1 MQGST
6 MQVSSEPS
14 GAAPGELN
22 RNDEGVVSRSMLGW
36 TFTLCAAVAVFFV
49 VFILLQTWPTSQNMR
64 TADHRYAAMTLLKGD
79 GFQTTRNNEPY
90 AKSPPMYPLLLAP
103 LRLLDVEWWTAVCLI
118 NAFALA
124 AGVFAVHGLSRLLG
138 LRTSRYLV
146 LAYAVFG
153 PAWYLVR
160 EARPDVIFL
169 SSGLIAVWLAAVY
182 WRSRSAW
189 VLLGLAG
196 ACSVAVLSRYM
207 ALFALLPVVGL
218 VVLFAA
224 HGSLL
229 RKALHVALFLVI
241 AVTPIGMWLER
252 NEELTGYYSGMD
264 RFRERRPADEALTT
278 FESNLTFL
286 GKSLAIDTLAPRD
299 FGELNVLDGDQP
311 VEYSRVSYGVA
322 GGLAAL
328 GVLYVFVRRRRVAA
342 AAKDWAA
349 RSPSAPATLVIVL
362 GYFFAYQ
369 IAILT
374 LWTKGNNDPIDCRFL
389 APSMFFLLP
398 TAAVGLALLWRAST
412 SVFVRGGIAAAVLA
426 FCALH
431 ALKVYFTWERITIA
445 ESSPWVEDLDQFV
458 KAIGTT
464 RLESRIIENRTLKG
478 REPRISDKKREKLA
492 DKGKILDPSD
502 RKLER
507 AEELADK
514 LGDDPVDVRSVP
526 GPTEEEA
533 VSNTDEA
540 IADADGTK
548 DRGKHKAEE
557 RAARIARL
565 QAQRAADRQAKSAQR
580 TRRDD
585 APDRDE
591 GAPSDDVGS
600 SVEALTEAPS
610 VPADETE
617 PTAPVSPPNSTPS
630 MPTRG
635 VMEPVNP
642 ETVLEYIAFGTDP
655 AWEPFV
661 PNNRSE
667 SFQLGYYLEEDHSRI
682 GAKLI
687 VTVLT
692 KDRDASPQAT
702 INRWLTAFERDESAP
717 APKAEVIDADRR
729 LTVTLI
735 ETVGT
740 YSAPNWPEAK
750 PDYMLIGA
758 VIEHPEQTYHFR
770 ALGRRDVVEP
780 QREAIRAFL
789 VSVKALSP
797 EGGALAK
804 DPE

>member
-6 MQVSSEPS
+6 TGVSSARS
-14 GAAPGELN
+14 GAAPGGLSG
-22 RNDEGVVSRSMLGW
+22 NDEGVVSRSRLGW
-36 TFTLCAAVAVFFV
+36 AFALCGAVAVFFV

-64 TADHRYAAMTLLKGD
+64 TADHRYAAMTLLEGE
-79 GFQTTRNNEPY
+79 GFQTTRTNEPY
-90 AKSPPMYPLLLAP
+90 VKSAPMYPLLLAP
-103 LRLLDVEWWTAVCLI
+103 LRLLNVEWWTAVCLI

-146 LAYAVFG
+146 LTYAVFG

-160 EARPDVIFL
+160 EARPDVVFL
-169 SSGLIAVWLAAVY
+169 SSGLIAIWLAAAY

-196 ACSVAVLSRYM
+196 ACSVAALSRYM
-207 ALFALLPVVGL
+207 ALFALFPVVGL

-224 HGSLL
+224 HGSIS
-229 RKALHVALFLVI
+229 RKALHVLTFLAI
-241 AVTPIGMWLER
+241 AVSPIGAWLER
-252 NEELTGYYSGMD
+252 NEDLTGYYSGMD

-278 FESNLTFL
+278 FENNVAFL
-286 GKSLAIDTLAPRD
+286 GRSLAIDTLAPRD
-299 FGELNVLDGDQP
+299 FGELNVLNADQD
-311 VEYSRVSYGVA
+311 VEYIRVSYGVA

-328 GVLYVFVRRRRVAA
+328 GGLYVLVRRRRVLA

-362 GYFFAYQ
+362 GYFFVYQ

-374 LWTKGNNDPIDCRFL
+374 LWTRGNNDPIDCRFL
-389 APSMFFLLP
+389 APSTFFFIP
-398 TAAVGLALLWRAST
+398 AAAVGLALLWRASA
-412 SVFVRGGIAAAVLA
+412 SIVVRGGIAGAVLA

-431 ALKVYFTWERITIA
+431 ALKVYSTWERITVA

-464 RLESRIIENRTLKG
+464 RLESRILENKAQKG

-492 DKGKILDPSD
+492 DKGKVLDPSN

-514 LGDDPVDVRSVP
+514 LEDDPVDAGTVP
-526 GPTEEEA
+526 DPAEDEGIAEA
-533 VSNTDEA
+533 DEA
-540 IADADGTK
+540 K

-557 RAARIARL
+557 RARRIAQL
-565 QAQRAADRQAKSAQR
+565 QAQRAADRQTKSAQR
-580 TRRDD
+580 TRREDS
-585 APDRDE
+585 PDRN
-591 GAPSDDVGS
+591 GRPASDDTDS
-600 SVEALTEAPS
+600 SVEALTDVPS
-610 VPADETE
+610 VPAGETE
-617 PTAPVSPPNSTPS
+617 PAAPESTPDS
-630 MPTRG
+630 TPATPLPAASG
-635 VMEPVNP
+635 ALDPVNSAAA
-642 ETVLEYIAFGTDP
+642 LEYIAFGVAP

-661 PNNRSE
+661 PNSRSD
-667 SFQLGYYLEEDHSRI
+667 SFQLGYYLEEDHSRT

-687 VTVLT
+687 VTVST
-692 KDRDASPQAT
+692 KDRGASPQAT
-702 INRWLTAFERDESAP
+702 IDRWLTAFQRDESAS
-717 APKAEVIDADRR
+717 APEAKVIDADRR

-735 ETVGT
+735 EVVGT
-740 YSAPNWPEAK
+740 YAAPNWPKAE

-758 VIEHPEQTYHFR
+758 VIEHPEQTYHLR
-770 ALGRRDVVEP
+770 ATGRRDVVGP

-789 VSVKALSP
+789 MSVESLSP
-797 EGGALAK
+797 DGGTLAE
-804 DPE
+804 DPK